1 MSVNRLSLN
10 KKDHDLFAAALKA
23 IEGDPVNISDQTCKD
38 DGNTFKDRIQ
48 YDFIFSEKNAQ
59 KLLKQRNKNQKK
71 TPPTGSGKFLRY
83 TKEEEKALASAS
95 LHLDLVQ
102 IFVKN
107 YLNVSRKTALK
118 SAYTY
123 YLQRPTHRSASAL
136 LRHSKELKQ
145 NKNREKLIGMNMR
158 KPLEKLCAEMIQY
171 LESTKIPIVQV
182 ELKQSTRR
190 R

>member
-136 LRHSKELKQ
+136 FRHSKELNRK
-145 NKNREKLIGMNMR
+145 KNRVKLIGVNKR
-158 KPLEKLCAEMIQY
+158 KPFEKLCADLIQY
-171 LESTKIPIVQV
+171 LESTKIPV
-182 ELKQSTRR
+182 EQEELTESTRWR
-190 R
+190 